1 MAVHPDLCRTWSET
15 PKTGFVVTPPL
26 KLYYISGMFESVN
39 GTEHAITA
47 GNSHSDRNDRK
58 PMKQDRKD
66 FPGGVVGIGVNKQGS
81 LDDPNMDILDDID
94 DVRFLL

>member
-1 MAVHPDLCRTWSET
+1 
-15 PKTGFVVTPPL
+15 
-26 KLYYISGMFESVN
+26 MFENVN

-94 DVRFLL
+94 DVRFLLHENVEIVIFFARR